1 MPAQLS
7 PISNDLFEMYPNES
21 GHVRI
26 EDSHFSIISDQG
38 AREKRAFIEDSTFR
52 NLRRAAS
59 SQTAPGL
66 LEDYFAWVYSL
77 VKPRTARGP
86 EAVESSE
93 MRWLVEH
100 SRELEIFR
108 GEWLLIRGERLIA
121 HSPTFAEVERN
132 VRALRLESPFVYY
145 VPLED
150 EANFTS

>member
-1 MPAQLS
+1 MSAQLS
-7 PISNDLFEMYPNES
+7 PISTDLFEMYLNES
-21 GHVRI
+21 GHLRI

-38 AREKRAFIEDSTFR
+38 VREKRAFIEDSTFR

-77 VKPRTARGP
+77 EPRTARGP

-93 MRWLVEH
+93 MHWLVEH

-121 HSPTFAEVERN
+121 HSPTFAEVERY
-132 VRALRLESPFVYY
+132 VRTLRLESPFVYY
-145 VPLED
+145 VPLEN